1 MSGIRLANVHQSK
14 NPSTVN
20 NNLESV
26 ECVTNN
32 STFYEMKLSIEI
44 RRFHI
49 GEAQMNLVDIHLLN
63 IVLPTIIQLIMSNNF
78 WMIFQIHSSSYM
90 LLSID

>member
-26 ECVTNN
+26 ECVPDNFA
-32 STFYEMKLSIEI
+32 FYEMKLSIEI

-78 WMIFQIHSSSYM
+78 
-90 LLSID
+90 